1 VNEDRFCI
9 PLAAWRFEVKK
20 NYTIQDLLAAMIVGY
35 WVGVVMMAFFV
46 G

>member
-1 VNEDRFCI
+1 
-9 PLAAWRFEVKK
+9 VKK

-46 G
+46 E